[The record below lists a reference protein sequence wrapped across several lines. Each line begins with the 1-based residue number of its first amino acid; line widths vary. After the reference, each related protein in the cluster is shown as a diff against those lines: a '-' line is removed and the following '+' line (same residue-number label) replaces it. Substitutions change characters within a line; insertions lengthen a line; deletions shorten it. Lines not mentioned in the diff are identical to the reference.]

1 MNNRP
6 KRNVPW
12 FWIFIFLAMF
22 SDELFGLIIP
32 LGMGLLVYYA
42 IKSAREKNA
51 AQNQYRNSY
60 RTSTSTYSASQTAQ
74 TQSSARTATTGTY
87 NAQSSSASA
96 DKKTSKTGSYNA
108 KATSKPAAQS
118 ASQTASTVYT
128 SPLQDAGKKQS
139 VRSALWILAGAF
151 ALFIGLM
158 IFTDA
163 YVASDFIAGG
173 LFSGAGVV
181 GLLNGFRKRKRAK
194 MNRRYAAVIGK
205 RDWMALE
212 ELAQALPVESVA
224 KCEKELQA
232 LIDDGYYGPAAYI
245 DSSRGVFY
253 RSSDVAQIHENSR
266 VKKGPVVKEAVNISD
281 HASVIKE
288 IRRLNDEIADPDVS
302 ARINRVEELTDSIYK
317 FIESHPEKKSQVT
330 TFMDYYLPTTLK
342 LLSAYAQFE
351 DSASNGENVTA
362 AKKNISS
369 ILDTLVDG
377 FALQLDR
384 LYETDV
390 IDISGD
396 IQVLEQMM
404 ARDGLAVGKG
414 NIRSVKKGAS
424 SANTASTATDAPK
437 LQTATS
443 GSYTPGYT
451 PGLSSGSG
459 TATATAPAP
468 DELDEPIKLTL
479 GK

>member
-1 MNNRP
+1 
-6 KRNVPW
+6 
-12 FWIFIFLAMF
+12 
-22 SDELFGLIIP
+22 
-32 LGMGLLVYYA
+32 
-42 IKSAREKNA
+42 
-51 AQNQYRNSY
+51 
-60 RTSTSTYSASQTAQ
+60 
-74 TQSSARTATTGTY
+74 
-87 NAQSSSASA
+87 
-96 DKKTSKTGSYNA
+96 
-108 KATSKPAAQS
+108 
-118 ASQTASTVYT
+118 
-128 SPLQDAGKKQS
+128 
-139 VRSALWILAGAF
+139 
-151 ALFIGLM
+151 
-158 IFTDA
+158 
-163 YVASDFIAGG
+163 
-173 LFSGAGVV
+173 
-181 GLLNGFRKRKRAK
+181 

-205 RDWMALE
+205 RDWIALE

-224 KCEKELQA
+224 KCEKQLQA

-245 DSSRGVFY
+245 DSARGVFY
-253 RSSDVAQIHENSR
+253 RSSEVAQIHENAR

-288 IRRLNDEIADPDVS
+288 IRRLNDDIADPDVS
-302 ARINRVEELTDSIYK
+302 ARIDRVEELTDSIYK
-317 FIESHPEKKSQVT
+317 FIETHPEKKSQVT

-351 DSASNGENVTA
+351 DSASTGENVTA

-404 ARDGLAVGKG
+404 ARDGLSIGKG
-414 NIRSVKKGAS
+414 NIRSVKKGAA
-424 SANTASTATDAPK
+424 SAGTTSATTVEPK

-443 GSYTPGYT
+443 GGF
-451 PGLSSGSG
+451 SSGAAFGSG